1 MDTTTY
7 VAMSQQLVLQRDLDV
22 TANNLANMNTT
33 AFKVET
39 LMMQT
44 DPVDLPS
51 KGGGPP
57 LVNFVLDGG
66 VARDFSA
73 GSMKET
79 NGPFDLAIQGDGFFV
94 VNTAAGPRYTRDGR
108 FSLNDQGQLVTRNGD
123 PVQGDG
129 GPITIDP
136 TKGPVHV
143 AGDGTVSQSTITG
156 AQTIGKV
163 SVVSFASLSSLSK
176 EGNGLYNNVSNLQPQ
191 PSTTATLHQGV
202 LESSNVEPMSQMI
215 HLVRVTSA
223 YTTVSEM
230 LVNVSNLSKAAV
242 DRLGR
247 IS

>member
-7 VAMSQQLVLQRDLDV
+7 VALSQQLVLERDLDV

-33 AFKVET
+33 AFKLET

-57 LVNFVLDGG
+57 QVNFVLDGG

-79 NGPFDLAIQGDGFFV
+79 DGPFDLAIQGDGFFTI
-94 VNTAAGPRYTRDGR
+94 NTPAGPRYTRDGR

-123 PVQGDG
+123 PVDGGG

-136 TKGPVHV
+136 TKGPVHI
-143 AGDGTVSQSTITG
+143 AGDGTISQSTITG
-156 AQTIGKV
+156 AQTVGKI
-163 SVVSFASLSSLSK
+163 SVVSFASLSGLSK
-176 EGNGLYNNVSNLQPQ
+176 EGNGLYNNVSNVQPQ
-191 PSTTATLHQGV
+191 PSTTAALHQGM

-215 HLVRVTSA
+215 HLVRVTAA
-223 YTTVSEM
+223 YTTISEM
-230 LVNVSNLSKAAV
+230 LVNISNMSRTAV
-242 DRLGR
+242 DRLGQVT
-247 IS
+247 